1 MNRELTVTA
10 TWDAEASVWVAES
23 EHVPGLVTEA
33 DSLEALVCKLR
44 TLIPELLEATGGGR
58 LVTPGDADEL
68 ADALDELRADPET
81 RYSLGATGQINV
93 REQFNPHVMANA
105 TLDLIS

>member
-10 TWDAEASVWVAES
+10 TWDSEASVWVAES

-44 TLIPELLEATGGGR
+44 TLIPELLEANGVAT
-58 LVTPGDADEL
+58 DDEL
-68 ADALDELRADPET
+68 P
-81 RYSLGATGQINV
+81 
-93 REQFNPHVMANA
+93 FC
-105 TLDLIS
+105 LIAHDRVHRHAV